1 MVVLLEVARSQSV
14 RLIAQAVAMRLWPS
28 VALAVAILV
37 LSLAELAVVFGIQV
51 DRRLLGA
58 LMEFAGVGLA
68 T

>member
-1 MVVLLEVARSQSV
+1 VVVLLEVARSQSV